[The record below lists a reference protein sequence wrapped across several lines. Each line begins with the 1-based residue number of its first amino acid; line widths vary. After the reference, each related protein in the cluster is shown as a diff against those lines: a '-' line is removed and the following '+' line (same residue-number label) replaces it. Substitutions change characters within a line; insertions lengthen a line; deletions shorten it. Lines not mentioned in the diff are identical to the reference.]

1 MSFRRFPVRFGRY
14 ILLDRIA
21 AGGMAE
27 VHRAKAT
34 GVESFQRL
42 LAIKTML
49 PTLTESEDFVR
60 MFVEE
65 AKLASQLNHPNI
77 IQIHELGRLDDVLFI
92 AMELVSGRDV
102 GHILRVTRAI
112 GQPIP
117 VTFAT
122 YVVAKAAEG
131 LDFAHHKTDPAGR
144 ALNLVHRDVSPQN
157 ILVSYD
163 GEVKVG
169 DFGIAKSDIR
179 AVKTV
184 GGVVKGKIPY
194 MAPEQVTGKDL
205 DRRTD
210 IFALGTVF
218 YELLTGQQLF
228 RGASQFDLMAVVRD
242 AQVPPVSFRYP
253 HVPETM
259 EAVLRRALARD
270 PADRYQTADELAQ
283 ALNTFLIDG
292 GTLYGSRHAAL
303 YMDQLFHDEVDT
315 AHEQQRQYAAMTGA
329 DCHDD
334 SIRPQRTELFQ
345 TDFESAPTRLQ
356 TVAEPYVPTATTDL
370 VDLGGPTVP
379 LKPGELP
386 STLRRFTLPVLTL
399 RRAVL
404 IFGSALLLAVAVA
417 LFLLRADPEANPPP
431 APSVAV
437 VPSPK
442 PVEAPVPTRPAANP
456 TVPAALITTPVAVP
470 PTKVHDPPPPRFGFL
485 SLRADGVTAAKV
497 LIDNTDIGYSPV
509 IAVKVTPGRHK
520 VRIVEETP
528 AGPGRVRDL
537 EINVTAKH
545 TLQDPLRLIVP
556 IQGFDGP

>member
-1 MSFRRFPVRFGRY
+1 M
-14 ILLDRIA
+14 
-21 AGGMAE
+21 
-27 VHRAKAT
+27 
-34 GVESFQRL
+34 
-42 LAIKTML
+42 
-49 PTLTESEDFVR
+49 
-60 MFVEE
+60 
-65 AKLASQLNHPNI
+65 
-77 IQIHELGRLDDVLFI
+77 
-92 AMELVSGRDV
+92 
-102 GHILRVTRAI
+102 
-112 GQPIP
+112 
-117 VTFAT
+117 
-122 YVVAKAAEG
+122 
-131 LDFAHHKTDPAGR
+131 
-144 ALNLVHRDVSPQN
+144 
-157 ILVSYD
+157 
-163 GEVKVG
+163 
-169 DFGIAKSDIR
+169 
-179 AVKTV
+179 
-184 GGVVKGKIPY
+184 
-194 MAPEQVTGKDL
+194 
-205 DRRTD
+205 
-210 IFALGTVF
+210 
-218 YELLTGQQLF
+218 
-228 RGASQFDLMAVVRD
+228 
-242 AQVPPVSFRYP
+242 
-253 HVPETM
+253 
-259 EAVLRRALARD
+259 
-270 PADRYQTADELAQ
+270 
-283 ALNTFLIDG
+283 
-292 GTLYGSRHAAL
+292 
-303 YMDQLFHDEVDT
+303 
-315 AHEQQRQYAAMTGA
+315 
-329 DCHDD
+329 
-334 SIRPQRTELFQ
+334 
-345 TDFESAPTRLQ
+345 
-356 TVAEPYVPTATTDL
+356 AEPYVPTATTDL